1 MSKEVASAR
10 IQHRGMTKQE
20 WESSSDILMEREIGI
35 DMTTGYPKVG
45 DGKNK
50 FKDLKDLRGPMGP
63 QGPSGER
70 GLTGPIGPR
79 GPAGKPGTTDY
90 NQLQN
95 KPNLDAFAQK
105 KETNSKITKL
115 ESSKADKSAVYSKAE
130 SKIELDKKLSLTGGI
145 VTGQLQFKPNKSG
158 IKPSSSVGGA
168 INIDMSKSE
177 GAGVVVYSNN
187 DTSDGP
193 LMSLRTGKETFNK
206 SALFVDYKGTT
217 NAVNIV
223 MRQPTTPNFSSALN
237 ITSDNEN
244 GSAMQLRGSE
254 KALGTLKITHENPN
268 VEAKYDENATAL
280 SIDIVKKQKGG
291 KGTAAQGIYINSTS
305 GTTGKL
311 LRIRNLSDDKFYV
324 KSDGGF
330 YAKETSQID
339 GNLKL
344 KDPTAN
350 DHAATKAY
358 VDKAISELKKL
369 ILKK

>member
-10 IQHRGMTKQE
+10 IQHRGMTTQG

-63 QGPSGER
+63 QGPTGER
-70 GLTGPIGPR
+70 GPIGPTGPIG
-79 GPAGKPGTTDY
+79 KTGTTDY

-206 SALFVDYKGTT
+206 SALFVDYSGKT
-217 NAVNIV
+217 NAVNIA
-223 MRQPTTPNFSSALN
+223 MRQPSTPNFSSALN
-237 ITSDNEN
+237 ITSGNEN

-268 VEAKYDENATAL
+268 VEANYDENAAAL

-305 GTTGKL
+305 GTAGKM
-311 LRIRNLSDDKFYV
+311 LRIRNENKDKFYV
-324 KSDGGF
+324 NPDGGF
-330 YAKETSQID
+330 WSCANSTVT
-339 GNLKL
+339 GNLTV
-344 KDPTAN
+344 KDPTSEK
-350 DHAATKAY
+350 HAATKKY
-358 VDKAISELKKL
+358 VDEKIAELKKL
-369 ILKK
+369 IQKTD

>member
-1 MSKEVASAR
+1 MSENIPLRVQFKRMTASEWAR
-10 IQHRGMTKQE
+10 SDVILL
-20 WESSSDILMEREIGI
+20 ESEIGFET
-35 DMTTGYPKVG
+35 DTGFARAG
-45 DGKNK
+45 DRHNR
-50 FKDLKDLRGPMGP
+50 FSDLGYISPL
-63 QGPSGER
+63 
-70 GLTGPIGPR
+70 
-79 GPAGKPGTTDY
+79 DY
-90 NQLQN
+90 NLLTN
-95 KPNLDAFAQK
+95 KPNIDGLATKVETAQK
-105 KETNSKITKL
+105 L
-115 ESSKADKSAVYSKAE
+115 QQKADKETVYTKAE
-130 SKIELDKKLSLTGGI
+130 SKQELDKKLNLKGG
-145 VTGQLQFKPNKSG
+145 VMTGQLKFKPAATVAY
-158 IKPSSSVGGA
+158 SSSTGGA
-168 INIDMSKSE
+168 VNIDLSSSR

-206 SALFVDYKGTT
+206 SALFVDYSGKT
-217 NAVNIV
+217 NAVNIA
-223 MRQPTTPNFSSALN
+223 MRQPSTPNFSSALN
-237 ITSDNEN
+237 ITSGNEN

-254 KALGTLKITHENPN
+254 KALGTLKITHENPSIG
-268 VEAKYDENATAL
+268 ADYDKNAAAL
-280 SIDIVKKQKGG
+280 SIDIVKKTNGA
-291 KGTAAQGIYINSTS
+291 GTAAQGIYINSTS